1 MPDHNTMADAAG
13 IDVSKRKLDI
23 AFANANQP
31 FTVPNDA
38 TGHAEIAKRLRARGV
53 QRVGLEASGHYEAAV
68 TLSLR
73 QQGFEVLVLDPTRIH
88 GYRRLQKRRAK
99 TDPIDAALIA
109 KATAAIDVSRPPPDP
124 RLAPLAEH
132 LTLIEQITEDIAQLK
147 TRLDRYAGAVHRRY
161 LEAEIK
167 RHTQQRKAQLAR
179 LIATLRRA
187 PDLARR
193 LDLLLS
199 IPGVGEITAATMIIR
214 MPELGTTTREEAAA
228 LAGLAPFNNESGD
241 HQGARHIQ
249 GGRSRLRRA
258 VFLAAF
264 SAAQHWNPWLQATY
278 KRLREAGKHHTLAT
292 IACARKLITLANAIL
307 ARGTPWQNQH
317 SPHTAKP

>member
-13 IDVSKRKLDI
+13 IDVSKSKLDI

-31 FTVPNDA
+31 FTVANDA

-68 TLSLR
+68 TL
-73 QQGFEVLVLDPTRIH
+73 
-88 GYRRLQKRRAK
+88 
-99 TDPIDAALIA
+99 
-109 KATAAIDVSRPPPDP
+109 
-124 RLAPLAEH
+124 
-132 LTLIEQITEDIAQLK
+132 IEQITEDIAQLK
-147 TRLDRYAGAVHRRY
+147 TRLDRYAEAVHRRY
-161 LEAEIK
+161 LEGEIK
-167 RHTQQRKAQLAR
+167 RRTQQRKTQLAR

-193 LDLLLS
+193 LDLRLS

-214 MPELGTTTREEAAA
+214 MPELGTTTREAAAA
-228 LAGLAPFNNESGD
+228 LAGLGPFNNESGD

-258 VFLAAF
+258 VCLAAF
-264 SAAQHWNPWLQATY
+264 SAAQHWNPWLQATD

-292 IACARKLITLANAIL
+292 IARARKLITLANAIL